1 MAAAHIKGEKIT
13 LNALSRDVFGKKLGA
28 LRKED
33 KVPANIFGKEFPS
46 TAVSVEKKD
55 FIRVFHL
62 AGETQVVY
70 LQLDKTEIPVVISD
84 MHLNPVS
91 DDIMHVDF
99 RKVNLLIKTE
109 AEVPVILIGEAEAV
123 AHKKGDLVTLMDTL
137 TVEALPAD
145 MPSEIEID
153 VTSLAEVDD
162 AIRVSDVKLA
172 GNLEIK
178 HDPEE
183 VIAKISEHKEE
194 DLEPA
199 TADETPAEGEAAPAA
214 GEASADGEKAD
225 GADASKEN

>member
-162 AIRVSDVKLA
+162 AIHVSDVKLA
-172 GNLEIK
+172 ENLEIK

-199 TADETPAEGEAAPAA
+199 TAEETPAEGEAAPAA
-214 GEASADGEKAD
+214 GEASADGEKSD
-225 GADASKEN
+225 GGDASKEN